1 MTNDIAKEKRRLA
14 WKRRLFIASFIT
26 VPLLHFLIFTFY
38 VNVDT
43 FALSFQKF
51 SNSEGRYVFVK
62 FLNYEEFFK
71 SFSSPGSVM
80 GKAIVNS
87 VLFFVVNDFVI
98 LPLAFVS
105 AFFMYKKMPLAGMF
119 RVLFFLPSIISTVVL
134 TMLFSFMFDSRIGIV
149 DPFLRLIGLERV
161 IPILGWFGDVKTA
174 MPTVLIYCVWAGV
187 GSNVILISGAMSR
200 IPTEMIEAGRL
211 DGLGIFREMFVIT
224 LPLTGRSEERR

>member
-1 MTNDIAKEKRRLA
+1 MTNDIAKEKRKLA

-51 SNSEGRYVFVK
+51 SNSEGRCVFVK

-87 VLFFVVNDFVI
+87 VLF
-98 LPLAFVS
+98 S
-105 AFFMYKKMPLAGMF
+105 
-119 RVLFFLPSIISTVVL
+119 
-134 TMLFSFMFDSRIGIV
+134 
-149 DPFLRLIGLERV
+149 
-161 IPILGWFGDVKTA
+161 W
-174 MPTVLIYCVWAGV
+174 
-187 GSNVILISGAMSR
+187 
-200 IPTEMIEAGRL
+200 
-211 DGLGIFREMFVIT
+211 
-224 LPLTGRSEERR
+224 

>member
-71 SFSSPGSVM
+71 SFS
-80 GKAIVNS
+80 
-87 VLFFVVNDFVI
+87 
-98 LPLAFVS
+98 
-105 AFFMYKKMPLAGMF
+105 
-119 RVLFFLPSIISTVVL
+119 
-134 TMLFSFMFDSRIGIV
+134 
-149 DPFLRLIGLERV
+149 
-161 IPILGWFGDVKTA
+161 
-174 MPTVLIYCVWAGV
+174 
-187 GSNVILISGAMSR
+187 
-200 IPTEMIEAGRL
+200 
-211 DGLGIFREMFVIT
+211 
-224 LPLTGRSEERR
+224 